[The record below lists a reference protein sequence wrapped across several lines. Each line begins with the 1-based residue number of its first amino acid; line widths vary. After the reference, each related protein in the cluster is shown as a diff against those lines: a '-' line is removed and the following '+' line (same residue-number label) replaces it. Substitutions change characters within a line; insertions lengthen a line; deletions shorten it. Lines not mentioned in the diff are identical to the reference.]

1 MPRSTHLQRAQRLNA
16 AFNLLARRQSI
27 SDAADALMQQFG
39 LSRRQ
44 AYRYLQQAQQMD
56 RPIIVGEPSIPITIK
71 VPADVVA
78 QLRAFAATNDMT
90 IGETVAHA
98 VRAFLT
104 KAGRHG

>member
-1 MPRSTHLQRAQRLNA
+1 MPRATHAQRAQRLNA
-16 AFNLLARRQSI
+16 ALGLLATGQSI
-27 SDAADALMQQFG
+27 GDAVDVLIGQFG

-44 AYRYLQQAQQMD
+44 AYRYLQQAQTMAE
-56 RPIIVGEPSIPITIK
+56 PVNVGESNIPMTIK
-71 VPADVVA
+71 VPADVAA
-78 QLRAFAATNDMT
+78 QLRSFAATSGMT

>member
-56 RPIIVGEPSIPITIK
+56 RPVIIGEPSIPITIK